1 MLQTRAFNIE
11 DICRWFRVWPGL
23 IGHNAQG
30 QTMWGSGVEQM
41 LIGFLTF
48 SLRPWLT
55 RIEQAIRKNL
65 LAPGERNRYFAEF
78 SIEGL
83 LRADSAA
90 RAAFY
95 STMTQNGLM
104 SRNEARQKENLPPRP
119 GADQLTVQANLLPI
133 DLLGKSGDGESAK
146 NALREWLGIKSEE
159 TPECTGKTQP

>member
-1 MLQTRAFNIE
+1 
-11 DICRWFRVWPGL
+11 
-23 IGHNAQG
+23 
-30 QTMWGSGVEQM
+30 MWGSGVEQM

-55 RIEQAIRKNL
+55 RIEQAIRKSL
-65 LAPGERNRYFAEF
+65 LAPGERNKYFAEF

-104 SRNEARQKENLPPRP
+104 TRNEAR
-119 GADQLTVQANLLPI
+119 
-133 DLLGKSGDGESAK
+133 
-146 NALREWLGIKSEE
+146 
-159 TPECTGKTQP
+159 